1 MTREQIIAAYNTK
14 LARIEGSR
22 SYSDHAKRVMSAKAY
37 KEAQA
42 AVEELAATETQQ
54 LRDRRAGLQRH
65 MFGHADSSDPTT
77 LLARRGAVDRANEL
91 DDPRTAQAAL
101 QNALEQGDGILAQA
115 IAKRA
120 NEWGWTDV
128 LNTYADARPHF
139 RRAAEEFNTLPDPD
153 SGDYRLAHS
162 FGAMVPTPPGMATAS
177 PWELDRLAQQSL
189 DDDAPD
195 RPAFGSGY
203 TPRLAD
209 ADAQAAAAT
218 FGGDAA

>member
-1 MTREQIIAAYNTK
+1 MTRDQIIATYNAK
-14 LARIEGSR
+14 LSRIQASR

-37 KEAQA
+37 KEAQQ
-42 AVEELAATETQQ
+42 AVEQLAAAETQQ
-54 LRDRRAGLQRH
+54 LRDRRASLQRH
-65 MFGHADSSDPTT
+65 MFGHADSSDPST
-77 LLARRGAVDRANEL
+77 LLARRGASDRAAEL
-91 DDPRTAQAAL
+91 DDPRTAQQAL
-101 QNALEQGDGILAQA
+101 RNALEQGDGILAQA

-128 LNTYADARPHF
+128 LNSYADARPNF
-139 RRAAEEFNTLPDPD
+139 RRAVEEFNALPDPD
-153 SGDYRLAHS
+153 SGDYRLTHS
-162 FGAMVPTPPGMATAS
+162 FGSMVPTPPGMATAN
-177 PWELDRLAQQSL
+177 PWELDRLAQTDL
-189 DDDAPD
+189 DGDEPG